1 MSEELKPN
9 YIEDLNKRLKT
20 VKKQI
25 KHLEKVVYKSNV
37 KMNKKWWSDFDKLNQ
52 LNINEL
58 TIKSRIKNI
67 GKNNGGIE
75 PYHIDVNQIKNK

>member
-75 PYHIDVNQIKNK
+75 PSHVDINQIKNK